1 MENDKKESRVYYV
14 STPGGMIRTA
24 IVSDGKVYTGER
36 DDKTVYKVLERV
48 PNEIMI
54 QAYLSTFSKERG

>member
-1 MENDKKESRVYYV
+1 MENDKKESGVYYV

-24 IVSDGKVYTGER
+24 IVSDGKVYTGEK

-48 PNEIMI
+48 PNEIMV
-54 QAYLSTFSKERG
+54 QAYLSTFSKERE